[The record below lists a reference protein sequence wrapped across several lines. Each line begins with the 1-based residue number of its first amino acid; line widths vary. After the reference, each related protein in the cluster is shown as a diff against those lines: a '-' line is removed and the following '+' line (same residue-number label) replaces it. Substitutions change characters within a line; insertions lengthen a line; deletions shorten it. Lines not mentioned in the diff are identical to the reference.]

1 MPTVPEFRIETA
13 RLALRPWC
21 KADADPFH
29 TLCSDPAVMEFLGPP
44 LSREQIDETITR
56 QQGLQRELGYCFW
69 PVERREDGAF
79 LGFCGLK
86 PGPAGTPLEG
96 RIEIGWRLARHAWGQ
111 GYAREAAQASL
122 DWGFANLSDHSVYAM
137 TVLGNVRSWGLMERL
152 GMLRRAD
159 LDFDHPA
166 LGPDDPL
173 RPHIVY
179 ETTRIQENQEFVH
192 AS

>member
-1 MPTVPEFRIETA
+1 MPEFRIETP

-21 KADADPFH
+21 DADAGPFQA
-29 TLCSDPAVMEFLGPP
+29 LCGDPAVMEFLGPP
-44 LSREQIDETITR
+44 LSREQIDETIAR
-56 QQGLQRELGYCFW
+56 QQALQRDLGYCFW
-69 PVERREDGAF
+69 AIERREDGAF

-96 RIEIGWRLARHAWGQ
+96 RIEIGWRLARQAWGQ
-111 GYAREAAQASL
+111 GYAREAAQVSL
-122 DWGFANLSDHSVYAM
+122 DWGFANLADDSIRAM
-137 TVLGNVRSWGLMERL
+137 TVRGNVRSWGLMERL
-152 GMLRRAD
+152 GMVRRGE

-166 LGPDDPL
+166 LGPGDPL

-179 ETTRIQENQEFVH
+179 EAIRSKENQGFIH